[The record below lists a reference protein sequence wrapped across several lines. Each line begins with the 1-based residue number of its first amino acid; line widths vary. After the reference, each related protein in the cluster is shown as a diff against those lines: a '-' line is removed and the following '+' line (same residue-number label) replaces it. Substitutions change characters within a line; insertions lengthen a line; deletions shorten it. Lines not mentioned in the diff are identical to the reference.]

1 MATAAPPRPQPSA
14 AAPAPPAADG
24 ATGPTLVDLLRESAA
39 RYGNRPALL
48 IKPGF
53 RTRVWSYH
61 DLVDLAPRIA
71 RVLTQ
76 QGLERGD
83 RILIWGVNR
92 PEWAIGFLGALFAG
106 IVLVPLDVRSAPDFV
121 QKIALRTRAKLVLAS
136 TQTAPMA
143 AALGLPVVLIE
154 SLPDRARGATPL
166 PTPPLAPS
174 DLVEVVFTS
183 GTTGEPKG
191 AMLTHA
197 NLVANATA
205 LSEVFPFQRDERLLS
220 ILPLSHMFEQTC
232 GLLAPFLAGA
242 SIVYPV
248 SRQPAV
254 LMRTFRE
261 FRVTML
267 LVVPAGL
274 KLLDS
279 AITRKVEASGKAA
292 TFAKLH
298 RIAPRLP
305 RFLKRLIFRPVI
317 SSFGGRFRTLAIGAA
332 ALEEDLANRWA
343 DMGFDVL
350 QGYGATELSPVV
362 SFTRPSRNR
371 IGTVGEAI
379 PGVEICIAEDGEIQA
394 RGPNVFAGYWED
406 ADATAAAIDAEGFYH
421 TGDIGQL
428 DGDGFLTLR
437 GRKKDMLAMSDGTK
451 VYPEDIE
458 AVLGRDRRL
467 RDATVVGWQPARGD
481 LRVQAVLLI
490 DDPAQADAV
499 VRDANAQLGA
509 HQQIRGVTLWPDEDF
524 PRTHT
529 LKVKKRLI
537 LDRLAELEGGIDP
550 APAAPVTAVSA
561 GGATSVAALVASVAG
576 LPITSVQ
583 PGSRLSSDLNMDS
596 LARVELLSVI
606 EEELGAF
613 VDDADLDPEATVA
626 ELEDLVE
633 AAREAKHDTG
643 IYGWPLSPLARA
655 AGIAIQAVVMIPAYF
670 AMYRV
675 RVSGLDRLRGLRG
688 PVLFTPNHHLH
699 NDVGIMLTRFPL
711 RLRWRL
717 SAAAAA
723 DDIFG
728 NRLRGFAAALIGNAF
743 PLAREGAIRRSF
755 ELLGARLDRGFS
767 ILIFPEG
774 MLTVG
779 GPMQPFKSG
788 TGLVAVAGA
797 IPVVPMRLKVHRYS
811 RYDADAPADAP
822 RSWRGDVE
830 LVFGDPIYFAW
841 DTDHIAATQRIEAA
855 VAAL

>member
-1 MATAAPPRPQPSA
+1 PI
-14 AAPAPPAADG
+14 
-24 ATGPTLVDLLRESAA
+24 PTLA
-39 RYGNRPALL
+39 
-48 IKPGF
+48 PG
-53 RTRVWSYH
+53 
-61 DLVDLAPRIA
+61 
-71 RVLTQ
+71 
-76 QGLERGD
+76 
-83 RILIWGVNR
+83 
-92 PEWAIGFLGALFAG
+92 
-106 IVLVPLDVRSAPDFV
+106 
-121 QKIALRTRAKLVLAS
+121 
-136 TQTAPMA
+136 
-143 AALGLPVVLIE
+143 
-154 SLPDRARGATPL
+154 
-166 PTPPLAPS
+166 

-205 LSEVFPFQRDERLLS
+205 LRAVFPFQDDERLLS

-254 LMRTFRE
+254 LMRTFRD

-292 TFAKLH
+292 TFERLH

-317 SSFGGRFRTLAIGAA
+317 SGFGGRFRTLAIGAA
-332 ALEEDLANRWA
+332 ALEEDLANRWT

-371 IGTVGEAI
+371 IGTVGEAV
-379 PGVEICIAEDGEIQA
+379 PGVEIRIAEDGEVQV
-394 RGPNVFAGYWED
+394 RGANVFAGYWED
-406 ADATAAAIDAEGFYH
+406 ADATAAAIDGEGFYH

-428 DGDGFLTLR
+428 DDNGFLTLR
-437 GRKKDMLAMSDGTK
+437 GRKKDMLAMPDGTK

-458 AVLGRDRRL
+458 AVLGRDQRL
-467 RDATVVGWQPARGD
+467 RDATVVGWQPPRRE

-490 DDPAQADAV
+490 DDPSLADAV

-524 PRTHT
+524 PRTPT

-537 LDRLAELEGGIDP
+537 LDRLAGLDAAAGAAETAPP
-550 APAAPVTAVSA
+550 ATTTRPGPAVAAN
-561 GGATSVAALVASVAG
+561 SVAALVASVANQ
-576 LPITSVQ
+576 PITSVL
-583 PGSRLSSDLNMDS
+583 PDASLSSDLNMDS
-596 LARVELLSVI
+596 LARVELLGVI
-606 EEELGAF
+606 EEELGTYI
-613 VDDADLDPEATVA
+613 DDGDLDPETTVA
-626 ELEDLVE
+626 QLTAMVE
-633 AAREAKHDTG
+633 AAKEARHDTG
-643 IYGWPLSPLARA
+643 IYGWPLNPLVRA
-655 AGIAIQAVVMIPAYF
+655 AAIALQPLLLGWFSLIYRIRVTGLERIRDLDEPAI
-670 AMYRV
+670 
-675 RVSGLDRLRGLRG
+675 
-688 PVLFTPNHHLH
+688 FTPNHALH
-699 NDVGIMLTRFPL
+699 NDVGIMLTHFPL
-711 RLRWRL
+711 RVRWHL

-728 NRLRGFAAALIGNAF
+728 NPVRGFLSAFIGNAF
-743 PLAREGAIRRSF
+743 PLAREGAIRRSL
-755 ELLGARLDRGFS
+755 ELLGARLDRGFH

-774 MLTVG
+774 KLTVG
-779 GPMQPFKSG
+779 GPTQPFKSG
-788 TGLVAVAGA
+788 TGLIAVEGA
-797 IPVVPMRLKVHRYS
+797 TPVVPMRLKVTRYS
-811 RYDADAPADAP
+811 RFDAEAPHGAP
-822 RSWRGDVE
+822 RSWRGEVE
-830 LVFGDPIYFAW
+830 LVFGEPIHFAW
-841 DTDHIAATQRIEAA
+841 DNDHAVATERLEAA

>member
-1 MATAAPPRPQPSA
+1 MPSRPASP
-14 AAPAPPAADG
+14 G
-24 ATGPTLVDLLRESAA
+24 ATLIDLLRASAA
-39 RYGNRPALL
+39 RYGDRPALL

-53 RTRVWSYH
+53 RTRIWTYR
-61 DLVDLAPRIA
+61 DLVELAPRVA
-71 RVLTQ
+71 RVLDE

-83 RILIWGVNR
+83 RVLIWGVNR
-92 PEWAIGFLGALFAG
+92 PEWAIGFFGALFAG
-106 IVLVPLDVRSAPDFV
+106 LVLVPLDVRSQPDFV
-121 QKIALRTRAKLVLAS
+121 AKIVQRTRARLVLAS
-136 TQTAPMA
+136 TQTAPLA
-143 AALGLPVVLIE
+143 ARLGLPVVLIE
-154 SLPDRARGATPL
+154 SLPDRARDAAPL
-166 PTPPLAPS
+166 PTPRLAAS

-205 LSEVFPFQRDERLLS
+205 LREVFPFHDDERLLS

-232 GLLAPFLAGA
+232 GLLAPFIAGA

-279 AITRKVEASGKAA
+279 AIARKVEASGRAA
-292 TFAKLH
+292 TFARLH

-305 RFLKRLIFRPVI
+305 RVLKRLIFRSVI
-317 SSFGGRFRTLAIGAA
+317 SQFGGRFRTLGIGAA
-332 ALEEDLANRWA
+332 ALEEELAQRWA

-350 QGYGATELSPVV
+350 QGYGATELSPVAT
-362 SFTRPSRNR
+362 FTRPSRNR
-371 IGTVGEAI
+371 IGTVGEAV
-379 PGVEICIAEDGEIQA
+379 PGVEIRIAEDGEVQA

-406 ADATAAAIDAEGFYH
+406 PDTTAATIDGEGFYH

-428 DGDGFLTLR
+428 DADGFLTLR
-437 GRKKDMLAMSDGTK
+437 GRKKDMLAMPDGTK

-458 AVLGRDRRL
+458 AVLARDARL
-467 RDATVVGWQPARGD
+467 RDATVVGWQPPRGE

-490 DDPAQADAV
+490 DDASQADAV

-537 LDRLAELEGGIDP
+537 LNRLAEMENGVGPAQAPGPTPGG
-550 APAAPVTAVSA
+550 PAAAS
-561 GGATSVAALVASVAG
+561 GIAALVASVAN
-576 LPITSVQ
+576 LPIASVQ
-583 PGSRLSSDLNMDS
+583 PESCLSSDLNMDS

-606 EEELGAF
+606 EEELGVF
-613 VDDADLDPEATVA
+613 VDDADLDPETTVA
-626 ELEDLVE
+626 QLTSMVE
-633 AAREAKHDTG
+633 AAKEAKHDSG
-643 IYGWPLSPLARA
+643 IYGWPLNPIVRA
-655 AGIAIQAVVMIPAYF
+655 AAIALQPLLIGWFFLIYG
-670 AMYRV
+670 V
-675 RVSGLDRLRGLRG
+675 RVTGLDRLRNLKG
-688 PVLFTPNHHLH
+688 PVLFTPNHGLH
-699 NDVGIMLTRFPL
+699 NDVGIMLTHFPL
-711 RLRWRL
+711 VWLWHL

-728 NRLRGFAAALIGNAF
+728 NPVRGFLSAFVGNAF
-743 PLAREGAIRRSF
+743 PLAREGAIRRSL

-774 MLTVG
+774 KLTVG
-779 GPMQPFKSG
+779 GPIQPFKSG
-788 TGLVAVAGA
+788 TGLIAVEGA
-797 IPVVPMRLKVHRYS
+797 TPVVPMRLKVLRYS
-811 RYDADAPADAP
+811 RFDSGAPPRAP
-822 RSWRGDVE
+822 RTWRGQVE
-830 LVFGDPIYFAW
+830 LVYGEPIHFAW
-841 DTDHIAATQRIEAA
+841 DTDHTVATQRLQAA
-855 VAAL
+855 VEAL